1 MLAGQVGLLQV
12 DAARRRRVVVRPADV
27 ALMSA
32 LRLLDVSMSDGL
44 LILGQLLLLLLLHFL
59 LGHGRDGRHHALIA
73 QRCPAQKRMA
83 PSGHTGWQRGFR
95 G

>member
-1 MLAGQVGLLQV
+1 M
-12 DAARRRRVVVRPADV
+12 RPADV

-32 LRLLDVSMSDGL
+32 FRLLDVSMSDGL
-44 LILGQLLLLLLLHFL
+44 LILGQLLLLLHFL
-59 LGHGRDGRHHALIA
+59 LGHGRDGRRHALVA
-73 QRCPAQKRMA
+73 QRSLAKRMA

>member
-1 MLAGQVGLLQV
+1 MIAGQVGLLWG
-12 DAARRRRVVVRPADV
+12 DAARRRRGVVRPADV

-44 LILGQLLLLLLLHFL
+44 LILGQLLLLLHFL
-59 LGHGRDGRHHALIA
+59 LGHGRDGRRHALIA
-73 QRCPAQKRMA
+73 QRSLAERMA